1 MNLPAGTLAHF
12 VIVLGVV
19 SASLSSIFFKFATAE
34 PLVVAFYRLAFSV
47 GLLAVPLV
55 MQRGQQKQFQPRM
68 LGLATVSGAFL
79 ALHFATWFFS
89 LQRTSV
95 ASSTIL
101 VSTHPFFVLLYE
113 YAFYGRRTQ
122 GWALVGV
129 LLALAGV
136 TLVSWGDLRLDL
148 PALAGDLLAI
158 AGAVTVSG
166 YFLIGRYVRQHMD
179 AITYST
185 VAYSAAAVMLL
196 AAALLAGN
204 PLVGFEEQNW
214 WVFGALA
221 VFPTIFGHTLF
232 NWALRYVSPSV
243 ISVTILGEP
252 IGATLLAW
260 VIWGALPTM
269 PGVVGGLLVL
279 AGIAM
284 FQWNQ
289 RGT

>member
-1 MNLPAGTLAHF
+1 MNRPAGTLAYV
-12 VIVLGVV
+12 VIALGVV
-19 SASLSSIFFKFATAE
+19 SASFASIIFKFATAE
-34 PLVVAFYRLAFSV
+34 PLVVAFYRLTFSAL
-47 GLLAVPLV
+47 LLAVPLAV
-55 MQRGQQKQFQPRM
+55 QTRQKVPRRM
-68 LGLATVSGAFL
+68 YALAIVSGAFL

-113 YAFYGRRTQ
+113 YAFHGRKTQ

-166 YFLIGRYVRQHMD
+166 YFMIGRYVRQQMD
-179 AITYST
+179 AITYSA
-185 VAYSAAAVMLL
+185 VAYSSAAVMLF
-196 AAALLAGN
+196 ASALLAGN
-204 PLVGFEEQNW
+204 HLTGFEGQNW

-221 VFPTIFGHTLF
+221 LFPTIFGHTLF

-252 IGATLLAW
+252 IGASLLAW
-260 VIWGALPTM
+260 AIWGALPT
-269 PGVVGGLLVL
+269 PLGVAGGLLVL
-279 AGIAM
+279 VGIAM
-284 FQWNQ
+284 FQWRQ